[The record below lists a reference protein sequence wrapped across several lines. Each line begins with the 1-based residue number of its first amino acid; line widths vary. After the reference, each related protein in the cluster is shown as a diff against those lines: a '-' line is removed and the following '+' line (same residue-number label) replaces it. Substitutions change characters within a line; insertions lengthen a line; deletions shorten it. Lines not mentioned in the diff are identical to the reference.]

1 MLSFKDCLSW
11 IYMHTEL
18 ATIDQL
24 SFDENACRSVSESK
38 QQQYNFD
45 KYAEL
50 FQTRHPDMI
59 RPASCDGLNAI
70 KHCERLFFVEY
81 KNGNVVAKNGQTNEI
96 TLKSKPAT
104 NIEKKLYDSVL
115 MLEYEGLIN
124 LAVSRNQCI
133 ALVVVRNDAVPR
145 SEAEADSLQPTANP
159 VFPQLMRTADE
170 FNIRSAAGLAEK
182 LYLAVKVVIVDI
194 FERDYLP
201 HLEV

>member
-1 MLSFKDCLSW
+1 
-11 IYMHTEL
+11 MHTEL

-24 SFDENACRSVSESK
+24 SFDENVCRSVSESK

-115 MLEYEGLIN
+115 MLEYG
-124 LAVSRNQCI
+124 
-133 ALVVVRNDAVPR
+133 
-145 SEAEADSLQPTANP
+145 
-159 VFPQLMRTADE
+159 
-170 FNIRSAAGLAEK
+170 
-182 LYLAVKVVIVDI
+182 
-194 FERDYLP
+194 
-201 HLEV
+201 

>member
-1 MLSFKDCLSW
+1 
-11 IYMHTEL
+11 
-18 ATIDQL
+18 
-24 SFDENACRSVSESK
+24 
-38 QQQYNFD
+38 
-45 KYAEL
+45 
-50 FQTRHPDMI
+50 MI

-170 FNIRSAAGLAEK
+170 FNIRSTAGLAEE

>member
-1 MLSFKDCLSW
+1 P
-11 IYMHTEL
+11 
-18 ATIDQL
+18 
-24 SFDENACRSVSESK
+24 
-38 QQQYNFD
+38 
-45 KYAEL
+45 
-50 FQTRHPDMI
+50 QTRHPDMI

-201 HLEV
+201 HLEVCSIDTRITINTHTV